1 MILISS
7 SAIEAK
13 KSSIICVPI
22 GPYGKPALS
31 NKCMLWQIRPGKSID
46 KKKKNSESVGDTK
59 RNDLRALQVHYVSGM
74 FKTSYSPKVCSG
86 MNARYNGTHL
96 WEYMFM

>member
-1 MILISS
+1 MVSLPYLIN
-7 SAIEAK
+7 A
-13 KSSIICVPI
+13 CC
-22 GPYGKPALS
+22 GKQGQEKAS
-31 NKCMLWQIRPGKSID
+31 T